1 MLKKITHNLLFK
13 VFIAIIIG
21 VLIGL
26 YTPESVNRIVNTFN
40 AFFGEFLGFAIPLI
54 ILGLIMPAI
63 ADLGKGAGKLL
74 LITAALA
81 YGSTLFSG
89 FSTYFVASG
98 FFPSFIEPQNV
109 QAIEETAIEL
119 TPYFSLTIPPVLDVM
134 SALVLAFVIGLGLA
148 PLGNST
154 LKNVTMDFQKIIMFL
169 IEKVIIPL
177 LPLYILSIFSAI
189 AFKGQVASVLS
200 VFVKIIGVIFI
211 MHILLM
217 VVQYIIAGAIT
228 KKNPFKALLTMA
240 PAYFTALGTQSSAAT
255 IPVTL
260 HQAQENG
267 VSQKVANFVIP
278 LGATIHL
285 AGSTM
290 KIVACAVA
298 LMLMQG
304 MDFNFGMFAGFVMML
319 GIAMVAAPGVPGGA
333 IMAAIGILQ
342 SMLGFDAEAQAL
354 MIALYIAMDSFGTA
368 ANITGDGAIA
378 LIVNRIVRD
387 KKETST
393 S

>member
-1 MLKKITHNLLFK
+1 MFKKIINNLLFK
-13 VFIAIIIG
+13 VFIAIILGI
-21 VLIGL
+21 VFGL
-26 YTPESVNRIVNTFN
+26 YMPESVNRVFNTFN
-40 AFFGEFLGFAIPLI
+40 HFFSEFLGFAIPLI

-63 ADLGKGAGKLL
+63 GDLGKGAKKLL
-74 LITAALA
+74 IITAVIA
-81 YGSTLFSG
+81 YASTLFSG
-89 FSTYFVASG
+89 FSTYFIASG
-98 FFPSFIEPQNV
+98 IFPSFIDPQSVTSLEN
-109 QAIEETAIEL
+109 AAREL
-119 TPYFSLTIPPVLDVM
+119 SPYFSINIPPILDVM
-134 SALVLAFVIGLGLA
+134 SALVLAFLVGLGLA
-148 PLGNST
+148 PLGEST
-154 LKNVTMDFQKIIMFL
+154 LKKVTFDFQKIIMML

-177 LPLYILSIFSAI
+177 LPIYILSIFSAI
-189 AFKGQVASVLS
+189 AFKGQVASVLG

-211 MHILLM
+211 MHILLILI
-217 VVQYIIAGAIT
+217 QYLIAGAIT
-228 KKNPFKALLTMA
+228 KKNPIKALLNMI

-260 HQAQENG
+260 KQVELNG
-267 VSQKVANFVIP
+267 VSPKVANFVIP

-304 MDFNFGMFAGFVMML
+304 LDFNFGMFAGFVMML

-342 SMLGFDAEAQAL
+342 SMLGFDAESQAL

-378 LIVNRIVRD
+378 IIVD
-387 KKETST
+387 KIAEKRQL
-393 S
+393 

>member
-1 MLKKITHNLLFK
+1 MFKKIINNLLFK
-13 VFIAIIIG
+13 VFIAIILGI
-21 VLIGL
+21 VFGL
-26 YTPESVNRIVNTFN
+26 YLPESVNRIFNTFN
-40 AFFGEFLGFAIPLI
+40 HIFNEFLGFAIPLI

-63 ADLGKGAGKLL
+63 GDLGKGAKKLL
-74 LITAALA
+74 IITAVIA
-81 YGSTLFSG
+81 YASTLFSG
-89 FSTYFVASG
+89 FSTYFIASG
-98 FFPSFIEPQNV
+98 IFPSFIDPQSVASVEN
-109 QAIEETAIEL
+109 AAREL
-119 TPYFSLTIPPVLDVM
+119 SPYFSINIPPILDVM
-134 SALVLAFVIGLGLA
+134 SALVLAFLVGLGLA
-148 PLGNST
+148 PLGEST
-154 LKNVTMDFQKIIMFL
+154 LKKVTFDFQKIIMML

-177 LPLYILSIFSAI
+177 LPIYILSIFSAI
-189 AFKGQVASVLS
+189 AFKGQVASVLG

-211 MHILLM
+211 MHILLILI
-217 VVQYIIAGAIT
+217 QYLIAGAIA
-228 KKNPFKALLTMA
+228 KKNPIKALLNMI

-260 HQAQENG
+260 KQVELNG
-267 VSQKVANFVIP
+267 VSPKVANFVIP

-304 MDFNFGMFAGFVMML
+304 LDFNFGMFAGFVMML

-378 LIVNRIVRD
+378 IIVD
-387 KKETST
+387 KIAEKREL
-393 S
+393 

>member
-13 VFIAIIIG
+13 VFVAIILGI
-21 VLIGL
+21 LIGL

-89 FSTYFVASG
+89 FSTYFVASSI
-98 FFPSFIEPQNV
+98 FPSFIEAQNV
-109 QAIEETAIEL
+109 QAIEETAREL

-148 PLGNST
+148 PLGNSA
-154 LKNVTMDFQKIIMFL
+154 LKKVTSNFQKIIMFL

-217 VVQYIIAGAIT
+217 VIQYIIAGAIT
-228 KKNPFKALLTMA
+228 KKNPFKALITMA

-260 HQAQENG
+260 QQAEKNG
-267 VSQKVANFVIP
+267 VSPKVANFVIP

-333 IMAAIGILQ
+333 IMAAVGILQ
-342 SMLGFDAEAQAL
+342 TMLGFDAEAQAL